1 MTIELV
7 KLAKSQRKLPV
18 REVTRFDKSYCFGE
32 LQVTESP
39 NQMTKNKERN
49 DELYFQLGKIVQH
62 ISWPQLA
69 LAQRCFIISLFHAMF
84 TRDQFPEGVVL
95 FT

>member
-18 REVTRFDKSYCFGE
+18 REVTTFDKSYCFGE

-39 NQMTKNKERN
+39 NQTTKKKKRN
-49 DELYFQLGKIVQH
+49 DELYLQLEKIVQH

-69 LAQRCFIISLFHAMF
+69 LAQLCFIISLFYAMF
-84 TRDQFPEGVVL
+84 TRDQFLEGVVL

>member
-18 REVTRFDKSYCFGE
+18 REVTTFDKSYCFGE

-39 NQMTKNKERN
+39 NQTTKK
-49 DELYFQLGKIVQH
+49 KKKKK
-62 ISWPQLA
+62 LA
-69 LAQRCFIISLFHAMF
+69 IFA
-84 TRDQFPEGVVL
+84 T
-95 FT
+95 